1 MFLNVETHAYY
12 SKNTFLKITFVVFY
26 TNRNAFL
33 KEHSIFL
40 MLIKVSLESLSGTQY
55 VNSMKQVL
63 NRLINHEQLTKEEAR
78 NVLVS
83 ISEGSF
89 NQSQIAAFLTVFMM
103 RSVTLE
109 ELEGFRDALLDLC
122 LAVNLKN
129 YNTIDLCGTGGD
141 SKDTFNIS
149 TLSSFVTAGAGVL
162 VTKHGNYGVSSIS
175 GSSNVMEQL
184 GIKFS
189 SDTDFLKRSLDEA
202 GICILHAPLFHPA
215 MKNVAPI
222 RRDLAVKTFFN
233 MLGPMVN
240 PAFPKN
246 QLVGVFNLE
255 LARLYGYLY
264 QKSDKKYAILHAM
277 DGYDEISLTGS
288 VKVISNT
295 SEKIMQ
301 PEDFGFNTIKQADLH
316 GGDTVESSAKI
327 FTAIISGNGTEAQNN
342 VVCAN
347 AGMAISVANQ
357 CSIETGIEKAK
368 DSLQSGKALQVLQK
382 LQKISA

>member
-1 MFLNVETHAYY
+1 M
-12 SKNTFLKITFVVFY
+12 KNI
-26 TNRNAFL
+26 
-33 KEHSIFL
+33 
-40 MLIKVSLESLSGTQY
+40 
-55 VNSMKQVL
+55 L
-63 NRLINHEQLTKEEAR
+63 NRLINHEQLTKDEAKQ
-78 NVLVS
+78 VLVA
-83 ISEGSF
+83 ISEGQF
-89 NQSQIAAFLTVFMM
+89 NQSQIASFLTVFMM

-122 LAVNLKN
+122 ISVPLDE

-141 SKDTFNIS
+141 SKNTFNIS
-149 TLSSFVTAGAGVL
+149 TLSSFITAGAGVL

-189 SDTDFLKRSLDEA
+189 NNTDFLKRSLDEA

-215 MKNVAPI
+215 MKQVAPI

-255 LARLYGYLY
+255 LARLYGYIY
-264 QKSDKKYAILHAM
+264 QKSSKKYAVLHAM
-277 DGYDEISLTGS
+277 DGYDEISLTGP

-295 SEKIMQ
+295 SEKMMQ
-301 PEDFGFNTIKQADLH
+301 PKDFGFQTLKETDLY
-316 GGDTVESSAKI
+316 GGDSVVSSAEI
-327 FTAIISGNGTEAQNN
+327 FKNIILGNGSEAQNN

-347 AGMAISVANQ
+347 AGMAISVVKQ
-357 CSIETGIEKAK
+357 CSIDSGIEQAK
-368 DSLQSGKALQVLQK
+368 EALHSKKALQVLEK
-382 LQKISA
+382 LQKISAAS